1 MENKKFDKIT
11 IIMGAVSFVLAFLC
25 FPIESIALSAAALVL
40 CGKRSNIFREKISRV
55 FAVSAI
61 IVSVIILAL
70 FFCFSSMQGFAAV
83 DYWFIRLFF
92 DMPV

>member
-25 FPIESIALSAAALVL
+25 LPIESIALSAVTLVL
-40 CGKRSNIFREKISRV
+40 CRRRKTVYLEVGAMII
-55 FAVSAI
+55 AVI
-61 IVSVIILAL
+61 MLAV
-70 FFCFSSMQGFAAV
+70 FFCFSRMQGFAAV
-83 DYWFIRLFF
+83 DYWFIGLFF